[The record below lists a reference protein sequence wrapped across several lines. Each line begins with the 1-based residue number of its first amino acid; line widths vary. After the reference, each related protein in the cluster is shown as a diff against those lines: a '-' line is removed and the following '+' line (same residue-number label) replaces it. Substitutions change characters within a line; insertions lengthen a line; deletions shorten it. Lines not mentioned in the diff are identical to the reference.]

1 MFTIGNSNK
10 RFHLLIL
17 LALVGL
23 LLSLAACGGQATEE
37 PAAPAD
43 TADEGAEAEGSG
55 EAETTDTE
63 PQAAEEQADAGLESD
78 AAEVKAEFFSEEQYQ
93 RSLDQLEMQAAG
105 EFDNTIGSDPWVQI
119 LGDQEMVDTSEYA
132 KEPPYT
138 FCFSNAGVNN
148 PWRVVGWT
156 TMQAEVDLHPE
167 IEEFIHVDAEGS
179 DEKQISD
186 IADLVAGGECDFLI
200 VSPNT
205 TAALTPAVE
214 QACEELPVVVFDR
227 GVFTDCPVS
236 FVQPIGGYA
245 FGHQGAEFIVD
256 NCEED
261 CNVLALRIL
270 PGVDVLEERWAAA
283 KRVFEDAEKIN
294 VVGVEF
300 GDGDNAKVKSI
311 VNDYLDRFDEIDA
324 IWMDAG
330 ATAVAALEA
339 FEDRGLDYPI
349 IVGEDQQDFL
359 VKWQQQDLTGIAPT
373 FPTFQWRTPVIAGMR
388 ILSGEPVPA
397 IWRLPQPAV
406 TQENLDQFVQPNMP
420 PLHYAMCGCEEMP
433 DFPERWGGEPE

>member
-1 MFTIGNSNK
+1 MFNVRNK
-10 RFHLLIL
+10 RMPLVVMLV
-17 LALVGL
+17 LAALF
-23 LLSLAACGGQATEE
+23 LSLAACTGAVEETPDEPAVDAPEEDTGETDVEEPADAEE
-37 PAAPAD
+37 PAAEEPAD
-43 TADEGAEAEGSG
+43 EEPASEGLAG
-55 EAETTDTE
+55 E
-63 PQAAEEQADAGLESD
+63 
-78 AAEVKAEFFSEEQYQ
+78 AAEVESEFFSEEQYQ

-105 EFDNTIGSDPWVQI
+105 EVDNTIGSDPWVQI
-119 LGDQEMVDTSEYA
+119 LGDQEMVDTSEWA
-132 KEPPYT
+132 QDPPYT

-167 IEEFIHVDAEGS
+167 IEELIHVDAEGS

-186 IADLVAGGECDFLI
+186 IADLVASGNCDVLI

-256 NCEED
+256 NCEPG

-283 KRVFEDAEKIN
+283 RLVFEEADVN
-294 VVGVEF
+294 VIGVEF

-311 VNDYLDRFDEIDA
+311 VNDYLDRFGEIDA
-324 IWMDAG
+324 VWMDAG

-359 VKWQQQDLTGIAPT
+359 VKWQQEDLTAIAPT
-373 FPTFQWRTPVIAGMR
+373 FPTYQWRTPIIAGMR
-388 ILSGEPVPA
+388 IVQGEEVPA
-397 IWRLPQPAV
+397 TWRLPQPAV
-406 TQENLDQFVQPNMP
+406 TQENLDQFVQPDMP

-433 DFPERWGGEPE
+433 DFPERWGGN

>member
-1 MFTIGNSNK
+1 MLNIQTK
-10 RFHLLIL
+10 RSWVMLFAV
-17 LALVGL
+17 LALVFT
-23 LLSLAACGGQATEE
+23 LAACGGDTEE
-37 PAAPAD
+37 PADEAP
-43 TADEGAEAEGSG
+43 
-55 EAETTDTE
+55 
-63 PQAAEEQADAGLESD
+63 AAEEMPAEEPAAEEPVAAGLESD
-78 AAEVKAEFFSEEQYQ
+78 AAEVKSEFFSQEQYD
-93 RSLDQLEMQAAG
+93 RSMRQMTLDPAGPEGQPWLQHLEA
-105 EFDNTIGSDPWVQI
+105 EFI
-119 LGDQEMVDTSEYA
+119 DTSAFA
-132 KEPPYT
+132 KEGPYT

-148 PWRVVGWT
+148 PWRVVGYT
-156 TMQAEVDLHPE
+156 TMLAEVDLHPE

-186 IADLVAGGECDFLI
+186 IADLVAGGNCDVLI

-214 QACEELPVVVFDR
+214 QACEALPVVVFDR

-245 FGHQGAEFIVD
+245 FGETGARYIID
-256 NCEED
+256 NCEGD

-283 KRVFEDAEKIN
+283 KLAFEEAGSNIN
-294 VVGVEF
+294 VIGVEF

-311 VNDYLDRFDEIDA
+311 VNDYLDRFGRIDA
-324 IWMDAG
+324 VWMDAG

-339 FEDRGLDYPI
+339 FEDAGQPYPI

-359 VKWQQQDLTGIAPT
+359 VKWQENNLSGIAPT
-373 FPTFQWRTPVIAGMR
+373 FPTFQWRTPIIAGLQIMN
-388 ILSGEPVPA
+388 GEEVPSV
-397 IWRLPQPAV
+397 WRLPQPTV
-406 TQENLDQFVQPNMP
+406 TNENLDQYIQPNMP

-433 DFPERWGGEPE
+433 DFPARWGGE